1 MTTHSL
7 KQEQASHAKGKP
19 ATDRFVP
26 DPERITKDEAWAV
39 IRAYFDAHGLVD
51 QQLSSFNRFLQ
62 SNVMDTIA
70 HFGRHD
76 IKYDPQF
83 IPVSLKLTPRQE
95 RRSEG
100 HRAQSRVPTGTRE
113 LSS

>member
-1 MTTHSL
+1 MQMTTHSL
-7 KQEQASHAKGKP
+7 KQEAASHQNVYSESE
-19 ATDRFVP
+19 TFQP

-83 IPVSLKLTPRQE
+83 IPGKSQ
-95 RRSEG
+95 
-100 HRAQSRVPTGTRE
+100 
-113 LSS
+113 